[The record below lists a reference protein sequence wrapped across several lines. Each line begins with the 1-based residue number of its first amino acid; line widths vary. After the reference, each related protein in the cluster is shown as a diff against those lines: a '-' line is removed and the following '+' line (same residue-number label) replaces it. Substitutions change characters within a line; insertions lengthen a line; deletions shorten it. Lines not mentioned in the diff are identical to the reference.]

1 MRRSNLA
8 FCNEK
13 TRLLR
18 REVYPK
24 AKRGTPFH
32 EPELTGICINDGLPL
47 TPTPL
52 PEGARGLSPSPDL
65 RERDGVRVGF
75 GLRPVR
81 FMVREQY
88 RQHQYRQFAMTERV
102 MFYLLCFN
110 ANWNHPPGDHE

>member
-1 MRRSNLA
+1 MQRSNLA

-47 TPTPL
+47 TPL
-52 PEGARGLSPSPDL
+52 PEGARGLSPSPAL

-81 FMVREQY
+81 FMVRVQFWQRQY
-88 RQHQYRQFAMTERV
+88 RQLAMTERV
-102 MFYLLCFN
+102 MF
-110 ANWNHPPGDHE
+110 